1 VSLARLEDS
10 DGISLSLGPQD
21 KEATMKKRKMTFIS
35 LLLIAAMM
43 FCLTGEVFA
52 EEMGFAISQ
61 SKENVSPGEELV
73 IILNGKNLN
82 DLYAYEAVLSYDPNV
97 LELIKAES
105 KLEGFFITP
114 KNENGELVIA
124 FTKIGKKAG
133 EKGNVALCTIAFKA
147 KAQGNANVK
156 LVSAK
161 ALDTNLKATV
171 FDNNVK
177 IKTFNDLAAFEWARM
192 YIEHLATL
200 GIIAG
205 TSETTYSPGLNITR
219 ADFVCLLVRTLK
231 LTAEVD
237 SNFDDVLERD
247 HFYKEVGIAKKLG
260 IAAGGGDNKFKPRES
275 ISRQDMMALVSRALK
290 VAGKKLDGSG
300 ADLSQFRDANEI
312 ADYALEAVKEMV
324 SAGIIV
330 GNDGIL
336 NPRGYVTRA
345 QAAVVMYKI
354 LYFN

>member
-1 VSLARLEDS
+1 
-10 DGISLSLGPQD
+10 
-21 KEATMKKRKMTFIS
+21 MKKRKNIFIS
-35 LLLIAAMM
+35 LLLVAAMM
-43 FCLTGEVFA
+43 FCITGEVYA
-52 EEMGFAISQ
+52 EEEMGFAISQ
-61 SKENVSPGEELV
+61 SKESILPGEELV
-73 IILNGKNLN
+73 ITLNGQNLK
-82 DLYAYEAVLSYDPNV
+82 DLYAYEAVLSYDPEV
-97 LELIKAES
+97 VELINAES

-114 KNENGELVIA
+114 KNENGMITIA
-124 FTKIGKKAG
+124 FTKIGKVPG
-133 EKGNVALCTIAFKA
+133 EKGNVALCTVAFKG

-156 LVSAK
+156 LVSTK

-171 FDNNVK
+171 YENNVK
-177 IKTFNDLAAFEWARM
+177 IKTFSDLEGFEWARM

-260 IAAGGGDNKFKPRES
+260 IAAGGGNNKFNPREY

-290 VAGKKLDGSG
+290 IAGKQLDGSDT
-300 ADLSQFRDANEI
+300 DLSQFQDAGEI
-312 ADYALEAVKEMV
+312 ADYALSAVKEMV

-330 GNDGIL
+330 GNNGIL
-336 NPRGYVTRA
+336 NPRGNVTRA